1 MEIARQLRAHVFG
14 IGLGVLFFFAPLFPS
29 ASSADDQ
36 KADRLR
42 EETLVSPKNPW
53 GEFAID
59 MNEPKP
65 GRQPWWAQV
74 LLWVPNR
81 VMDFIDI
88 FRADVGV
95 GPSFGGVLRVTKHGQ
110 VGYRS
115 MSPLSVR
122 VGTFGR
128 HVPFLVE
135 NSNEFGIGPGY
146 ISSDDRKVCAGE
158 IGLGGDLFL
167 FGAYGG
173 VCIEEVF
180 DFAAGLFF
188 LDVLGDDLK

>member
-1 MEIARQLRAHVFG
+1 MKKFMPILLLTLLFLG
-14 IGLGVLFFFAPLFPS
+14 ITQALPA
-29 ASSADDQ
+29 AADADDAR
-36 KADRLR
+36 KPGLR
-42 EETLVSPKNPW
+42 EETLVSPKSPW
-53 GEFAID
+53 GDFAID
-59 MNEPKP
+59 VEEKHPD
-65 GRQPWWAQV
+65 RQPWWAQV

-81 VMDFIDI
+81 VMDFIAI

-110 VGYRS
+110 AGYRS

-128 HVPFLVE
+128 HVPFMVE

-146 ISSDDRKVCAGE
+146 ISSDDRQVCPGE
-158 IGLGGDLFL
+158 IGLGADLFII
-167 FGAYGG
+167 GAYGG
-173 VCIEEVF
+173 VCVEEFF

-188 LDVLGDDLK
+188 IDVLGDDLK